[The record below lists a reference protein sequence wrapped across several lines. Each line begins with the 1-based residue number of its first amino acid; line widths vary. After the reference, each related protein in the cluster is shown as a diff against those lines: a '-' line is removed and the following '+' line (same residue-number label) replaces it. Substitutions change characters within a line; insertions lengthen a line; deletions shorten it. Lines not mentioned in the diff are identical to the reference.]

1 MEITD
6 LIRMRGVNMLMGL
19 VSEYTIQKHTLKLS
33 VKTVIDLY
41 RREERSNEFHM
52 SKIVRYKHANTLK
65 PLYG

>member
-1 MEITD
+1 
-6 LIRMRGVNMLMGL
+6 L